1 MKRSPSS
8 VGRGWWTVLALLAT
22 AVVVLGLSACAPK
35 TVATRAVA
43 RAGPRLSFQEWEH
56 AFGQIPSSEPREY
69 RFTFTNTGS
78 QPLAIGEL
86 RPEPAH
92 PGG

>member
-1 MKRSPSS
+1 MRRSLSP
-8 VGRGWWTVLALLAT
+8 RRRWAAAALLA
-22 AVVVLGLSACAPK
+22 AVLALGLSACTPGPA
-35 TVATRAVA
+35 ATDAA
-43 RAGPRLSFQEWEH
+43 AGTGPRLSFQEREH
-56 AFGQIPSSEPREY
+56 AFGQIRYSEPTEY
-69 RFTFTNTGS
+69 RFTFTNAGS